1 MYVKFAMFKDCLE
14 IDYSVLHNNM
24 KILWIT
30 NILFPEAEHLLT
42 GNGELKASGGW
53 MLGAAEALL
62 LQPNIKLTVA
72 TVSTKVKSLTRLE
85 GNRITYYVLPMGRGN
100 QRMNPEYEP
109 LWKHV
114 KSEVRPDV
122 VHIHGTEFSHG
133 HAYMRAC
140 GSDNVVVSI
149 QGMTSAYYYY
159 YYYYGM
165 SKSDVYKNL
174 TLRDILRGSIIAG
187 QRQFKKRSEYEV
199 EMLRMAHHVIGRT
212 SWDRTHVWA
221 INPEAEYH
229 FCNETLRPE
238 FYDGSKW
245 SYEKCRKHSIFL
257 SQAGYP
263 IKGLHQLLKAMPLI
277 LSHYPDT
284 TIRVAGGDITK
295 CDSFKDWLH
304 FSGYGR
310 YIKNLIHRLHMAG
323 EGEFIGDKNAEE
335 MKQEYLN
342 SNVFVCPS
350 TIENSPNSLGEA
362 QILGVPCVASYV
374 GGIPDMMK
382 GNEDNLY
389 RFEEVEMLAEK
400 ICQVF
405 TAKEQ
410 QNDMISIAVMR
421 HNPKINSENLY
432 CIYQS
437 VVIR

>member
-1 MYVKFAMFKDCLE
+1 
-14 IDYSVLHNNM
+14 M
-24 KILWIT
+24 KVLWIT
-30 NILFPEAEHLLT
+30 NILFPEAERLLS

-62 LQPNIKLTVA
+62 LNSDIKLTVA
-72 TVSTKVKSLTRLE
+72 TVSTKVKSLTKLE
-85 GNRITYYVLPMGRGN
+85 GSKMTYYILPMGHGN
-100 QRMNPEYEP
+100 QRINHEYEP
-109 LWKHV
+109 LWKQV
-114 KSEVRPDV
+114 QSEVRPDV

-140 GSDNVVVSI
+140 GSGNVVISI
-149 QGMTSAYYYY
+149 QGMTSAYY

-174 TLRDILRGSIIAG
+174 TLRDFLRGSIIDD
-187 QRQFKKRSEYEV
+187 QHRFKKRSEYEI
-199 EMLRMAHHVIGRT
+199 EMLRMTHHVIGRT
-212 SWDRTHVWA
+212 SWDRAHVWA
-221 INPEAEYH
+221 INPDAKYH
-229 FCNETLRPE
+229 FCNETLRTE
-238 FYDGSKW
+238 FYDGSMW
-245 SYEKCRKHSIFL
+245 SYEKCHKHSIFL

-277 LSHYPDT
+277 LAHYPDT

-310 YIKNLIHRLHMAG
+310 YIKSLIHRLHLTG
-323 EGEFIGDKNAEE
+323 KVRFIGNKNAEE
-335 MKQEYLN
+335 MKREYLA

-382 GNEDNLY
+382 GNEENLY

-400 ICQVF
+400 VCRIFDVKGQLMNMSSM
-405 TAKEQ
+405 AY
-410 QNDMISIAVMR
+410 IR
-421 HNPKINSENLY
+421 HNQKNNSDTLFT
-432 CIYQS
+432 IYQS
-437 VVIR
+437 IFGA

>member
-1 MYVKFAMFKDCLE
+1 MRV
-14 IDYSVLHNNM
+14 
-24 KILWIT
+24 LWIT
-30 NILFPEAEHLLT
+30 NILFPEAERLLS

-53 MLGAAEALL
+53 MLGSAEALL
-62 LQPNIKLTVA
+62 LNSDIKLTVA
-72 TVSTKVKSLTRLE
+72 TVSTKVKSLTKLE
-85 GNRITYYVLPMGRGN
+85 GSKMTYYILPMGHGN
-100 QRMNPEYEP
+100 QRINHEYEP
-109 LWKHV
+109 LWKQV
-114 KSEVRPDV
+114 QSEVRPDV
-122 VHIHGTEFSHG
+122 VHIHGTEYSHG
-133 HAYMRAC
+133 LAYMCAC
-140 GSDNVVVSI
+140 GSDNVVISI
-149 QGMTSAYYYY
+149 QGMTSAY

-165 SKSDVYKNL
+165 SKSDVYKSL
-174 TLRDILRGSIIAG
+174 TLRDLLRGSIIDD
-187 QRQFKKRSEYEV
+187 QHRFKKRSEYEIK
-199 EMLRMAHHVIGRT
+199 MLCMAHHVIGRT
-212 SWDRTHVWA
+212 SWDRAHVWA
-221 INPEAEYH
+221 INPDAKYH

-238 FYDGSKW
+238 FYDGSMW
-245 SYEKCRKHSIFL
+245 SYEKCNKHSIFL

-277 LSHYPDT
+277 LTHYPDT

-310 YIKNLIHRLHMAG
+310 YVKNLIHHLHLTG
-323 EGEFIGDKNAEE
+323 KVTFIGNKNAEE

-342 SNVFVCPS
+342 ANVFVCPS

-362 QILGVPCVASYV
+362 QILGVPCIASYV

-400 ICQVF
+400 VCQVF

-410 QNDMISIAVMR
+410 QNDMIAIAAMR
-421 HNPKINSENLY
+421 HNPKINSSNLY

-437 VVIR
+437 VAIR

>member
-1 MYVKFAMFKDCLE
+1 MYSITENA
-14 IDYSVLHNNM
+14 M

-30 NILFPEAEHLLT
+30 NILFPEAEKLLT
-42 GNGELKASGGW
+42 GNGEFKASGGW

-62 LQPNIKLTVA
+62 LQPDINLTVA
-72 TVSTKVKSLTRLE
+72 TVSTKVKSLTKLE

-100 QRMNPEYEP
+100 QRKNPEYEP
-109 LWKHV
+109 LWKQV
-114 KSEVRPDV
+114 QSEVRPDV

-149 QGMTSAYYYY
+149 QGMTSAYY

-212 SWDRTHVWA
+212 SWDRAHVWA

-245 SYEKCRKHSIFL
+245 LYEKCRKHSIFL

-295 CDSFKDWLH
+295 CDSFKDLLH

-310 YIKNLIHRLHMAG
+310 YIKNLIHRLHLAG
-323 EGEFIGDKNAEE
+323 KVEFIGNKNAEE
-335 MKQEYLN
+335 MKHEYLA

-400 ICQVF
+400 ICRVF
-405 TAKEQ
+405 VAGDYLV
-410 QNDMISIAVMR
+410 DMHELAQCRHDAIA
-421 HNPKINSENLY
+421 NSKKLIDTYRIIHTTNEGKN
-432 CIYQS
+432 
-437 VVIR
+437 

>member
-1 MYVKFAMFKDCLE
+1 
-14 IDYSVLHNNM
+14 M
-24 KILWIT
+24 KVLWIT
-30 NILFPEAEHLLT
+30 NILFPEAEQLLT

-53 MLGAAEALL
+53 MLGAADALL
-62 LQPNIKLTVA
+62 LRSDIKLTVA
-72 TVSTKVKSLTRLE
+72 TVSTKVKSLTRLD

-100 QRMNPEYEP
+100 QRINPEYES
-109 LWKHV
+109 LWKQV
-114 KSEVRPDV
+114 NSEVRPDI

-140 GSDNVVVSI
+140 GSDNVVVVSI
-149 QGMTSAYYYY
+149 QGMISSIYK

-165 SKSDVYKNL
+165 SKFDIFRNL
-174 TLRDILRGSIIAG
+174 TLRDIVKGSIFSEK
-187 QRQFKKRSEYEV
+187 RRFKKRSEYEI

-212 SWDRTHVWA
+212 SWDMAHVWT

-238 FYDGSKW
+238 FYDGSMW
-245 SYEKCRKHSIFL
+245 SYEKCDKHTIFL

-310 YIKNLIHRLHMAG
+310 YIKSLIHRLHLTG
-323 EGEFIGDKNAEE
+323 KVRFIGNKNAEE
-335 MKQEYLN
+335 MKREYLA

-382 GNEDNLY
+382 GNEENLY

-400 ICQVF
+400 VCRIFDVKGQLMNMSSM
-405 TAKEQ
+405 AY
-410 QNDMISIAVMR
+410 IR
-421 HNPKINSENLY
+421 HNQKNNSDTLFT
-432 CIYQS
+432 IYQS
-437 VVIR
+437 IFGA